1 MNRTS
6 TLLFAF
12 AIPFL
17 LHAQKALTLRDAILK
32 AGTEYAPER
41 LRGLQWIEGSN
52 TYSYIKDDKLMRG
65 TLGKSLDLA
74 IIDLA
79 TLNQAVGDTVKL
91 KSLPMVTW
99 LSPERYRFF
108 HNGRYHIHTVGART
122 TEIVALPAEAA
133 NEDIHPKTGAIA
145 YTVDKDL
152 YLHRP
157 GQKGDT
163 RITADGT
170 DGILNGQSVHRQE
183 YGITKGT
190 FWSPDGN
197 MLAFYRMDERM
208 VSPYFLENIST
219 RPSTFDKIR
228 YPMAGD
234 TSHHVTIGVHDL
246 RTGKTTFLRTGEPAD
261 QYHTNIGW
269 SADEQHLTVAHLDR
283 PTEHLKLISYDPLSG
298 EPKATLLEE
307 HDDKYLEPQQPVRF
321 LKTKRNQYIWQSQRD
336 GWNHLYRYDLVNRS
350 VEQLTKGQWLV
361 KDVVGMD
368 PKETFIIVE
377 GTAEIIPG
385 RPTGALETHL
395 YRVELASGKVKRLT
409 QEPGTHHG
417 QLSSDGS
424 TLIDTWNSVST
435 PGEVVLRDSR
445 TGQRMKVLLTSKDPL
460 EGITKGALELLTI
473 PGAEGDYLN
482 ARVIKP
488 SHFNKDKRYPVLI
501 YVYNGPHVQLVTNGY
516 LGGASLWMLEAA
528 ERGYLVWTVDG
539 HGSANRGRAFE
550 QAIHRHLGEV
560 EVKDQMRGVDYLKG
574 LPFVDDNRIGVHGW
588 SFGGHMTTAMLT
600 RHPGVFK
607 AGVAGGPVIDWG
619 LYEVMYTERY
629 MDTPAENPEGYAS
642 TDLTRLA
649 DKLQEPLL
657 IITGGKDDTVLPQHA
672 YSFLK
677 ACVDKGIP
685 VDFFDYPG
693 HGHNVRG
700 KDRIHLM
707 EKVLDYLD
715 RYLGPTNG

>member
-32 AGTEYAPER
+32 AGTEYSPER
-41 LRGLQWIEGSN
+41 LRGLQWIEGSI

-65 TLGKSLDLA
+65 TLGKSVDLP

-79 TLNQAVGDTVKL
+79 TLNQAVSDTVKL
-91 KSLPMVTW
+91 KAIPMITW
-99 LSPERYRFF
+99 LSSDRYRFF
-108 HNGRYHIHTVGART
+108 HNGRYHVHTLGSRT
-122 TEIVALPAEAA
+122 TETTVLPAEAA
-133 NEDIHPKTGAIA
+133 NEDIHAKTGAIA

-152 YLHRP
+152 YIHRP

-163 RITADGT
+163 RVTSDGM
-170 DGILNGQSVHRQE
+170 DGIVNGQSVHRQE

-197 MLAFYRMDERM
+197 LLAFYRMDERM
-208 VSPYFLENIST
+208 VSPYFLEDIGT
-219 RPSTFDKIR
+219 RPSTFEKIR

-234 TSHHVTIGVHDL
+234 TSHQVTVGIHDL
-246 RTGKTTFLRTGEPAD
+246 RTGKTTFLRTATPAD
-261 QYHTNIGW
+261 HYLTNIGW
-269 SADEQHLTVAHLDR
+269 SADEQQVTVAHLDR
-283 PTEHLKLISYDPLSG
+283 ATEHLKLISYDPLTG

-307 HDDKYLEPQQPVRF
+307 HDEKYLEPQHPAVF

-336 GWNHLYRYDLVNRS
+336 GWNHLYRYDATNRS

-385 RPTGALETHL
+385 RPAGALETHL
-395 YRVELASGKVKRLT
+395 YRVELNSGKVKRLT

-424 TLIDTWNSVST
+424 TLIDTWNSVSV

-460 EGITKGALELLTI
+460 DGITKGSIELLNI

-482 ARVIKP
+482 ARLIKP

-501 YVYNGPHVQLVTNGY
+501 YVYNGPHVQLVSNGF

-539 HGSANRGRAFE
+539 HGSANRGRTFE
-550 QAIHRHLGEV
+550 QAIHRHLGEL

-574 LPFVDDNRIGVHGW
+574 LPFVDVDRIGVHGW

-607 AGVAGGPVIDWG
+607 AGVAGGPVMDWG

-677 ACVDKGIP
+677 ACVDKGVP

-700 KDRIHLM
+700 KDRVHLM

-715 RYLGPTNG
+715 RHLVPSKG